1 MSGKEKDKSPS
12 IKVLRE
18 TGFSRIYREPDPR
31 EKTRLFTTFVEER
44 LNRVDVFGVVELVEV
59 AAAAKIE
66 NKPEADRILS
76 AVSDYLSCIDEPI
89 LKTLTSPGEKA
100 GQNTNVTKLRQ
111 AMKTVQAI
119 KDQMD
124 SKKKK
129 EMFEGKNTY
138 ILRFINDIDNHISK
152 INSDDEGEWS
162 LIPINGYGRNDAEK
176 TSRLLPILIERI
188 ELEKKVRLF
197 DEGINH
203 KEKLLRAVL
212 SLMKGLNKKNI
223 IQQLAHLPIYIIEKL
238 QDVGEPNMYWDKQY
252 GGFSLRQIFTATNP
266 DILKNNFLIFL
277 KYVPRGDI
285 FWHTIINAGLLGQF
299 SPTDE
304 DGINKTNNSATILGF
319 QYSIATAL
327 LFSQFTKP
335 LEVAD
340 ILKVFYKLKIPIKS
354 LLNTLESSYYFY
366 LTYISKN
373 GEIFSKEL
381 MDEFMKEK
389 NHLPAL
395 LTDELVDW
403 YLKRNIDKIQAY
415 LVHNAP
421 SEQIKNDIRQWT
433 IEKKRFNYTEAHTQ
447 EILTSIRYIV
457 GDQLWSMLF
466 IDSEKQQKTEEVTND
481 IANSVLKRKLWPKEE
496 IDRVE
501 KFDKGSLP
509 YMFGI
514 DNIKFRFDPAN
525 PNIMATAIQL
535 RVPRS
540 IALLASIQN
549 IDNKLDISFSIEPKE
564 NKEILQLLKL
574 LVVVELEDNLADIKL
589 ENGFQ
594 GKKST
599 PKQKR
604 QRFSNKV
611 SSGQLVDRL
620 NTHAVREDK
629 EFKPRTVKCHERH
642 LGGASNYL
650 DAVET
655 YRQFVSQYDID
666 NLSPDAQLQYQII
679 ISDLQITLKQMDMIS
694 DRKEQLISSLSDEV
708 REKMILVV
716 DPIDGK
722 ERWIHTWVIGY
733 VSPALDPS
741 NAGNLKYYYDKY
753 IKGNEG
759 PKSAIYNPLLV
770 QLSNEVKK

>member
-1 MSGKEKDKSPS
+1 MSRREKHSS
-12 IKVLRE
+12 STNVLKE
-18 TGFSRIYREPDPR
+18 TGFSRICREPDLR
-31 EKTRLFTTFVEER
+31 EKTRLFTTFIEER

-66 NKPEADRILS
+66 NKPEADQILNV
-76 AVSDYLSCIDEPI
+76 VSDYLSCIDEPI
-89 LKTLTSPGEKA
+89 LKTLISTEGKV
-100 GQNTNVTKLRQ
+100 GQNTNLTKLRQ

-119 KDQMD
+119 KNQMD
-124 SKKKK
+124 INKKQ
-129 EMFEGKNTY
+129 EMFGGKNTY
-138 ILRFINDIDNHISK
+138 ILRFINDIDNHIGQIS
-152 INSDDEGEWS
+152 SDYEGEWS
-162 LIPINGYGRNDAEK
+162 LIPINGYGRNDAKK
-176 TSRLLPILIERI
+176 TSEILSPLLNEGIKLK
-188 ELEKKVRLF
+188 KKVRLF

-212 SLMKGLNKKNI
+212 SLMKGLNKNNI

-238 QDVGEPNMYWDKQY
+238 QDVSEPNIYWDKQY
-252 GGFSLRQIFTATNP
+252 GGFSLRQIFTTTNP

-277 KYVPRGDI
+277 QYVPRGDI
-285 FWHTIINAGLLGQF
+285 FWHTIIEAGLLGQF

-304 DGINKTNNSATILGF
+304 DGIHKTNNSATLLGF

-335 LEVAD
+335 WEVAD
-340 ILKVFYKLKIPIKS
+340 ILKVFYKFKIPIIP

-373 GEIFSKEL
+373 EEIFPEEL
-381 MDEFMKEK
+381 IYEFMEEK
-389 NHLPAL
+389 RHLPAL

-403 YLKRNIDKIQAY
+403 YLKRNINKIQAY
-415 LVHNAP
+415 LMQNAP

-433 IEKKRFNYTEAHTQ
+433 IEKKRFNYTESHTQ
-447 EILTSIRYIV
+447 EILTSIRYIM
-457 GDQLWSMLF
+457 GDQLWNMLF
-466 IDSEKQQKTEEVTND
+466 IDSEKQQKTEEVIDD
-481 IANSVLKRKLWPKEE
+481 IVNSILKRKLWPKEE

-525 PNIMATAIQL
+525 PNIMAAAIQL

-549 IDNKLDISFSIEPKE
+549 IGGNLEISFSIDPKE

-574 LVVVELEDNLADIKL
+574 LVAVELEDNLADIKL

-599 PKQKR
+599 SKQKR

-620 NTHAVREDK
+620 NAYAIRKDK

-642 LGGASNYL
+642 LGGAKNYL
-650 DAVET
+650 EAVEN
-655 YRQFVSQYDID
+655 YQKFISQYNI
-666 NLSPDAQLQYQII
+666 NQLPESVQAEYDSIVA
-679 ISDLQITLKQMDMIS
+679 DLRITLGQRDMIS
-694 DRKEQLISSLSDEV
+694 DRKEQLIPSLSDEV

-716 DPIDGK
+716 DPIDKK
-722 ERWIHTWVIGY
+722 ERWVHTWIISY
-733 VSPALDPS
+733 VSPAPDPA
-741 NAGNLKYYYDKY
+741 NAGNLKYYYYTY
-753 IKGNEG
+753 IRGNEG
-759 PKSAIYNPLLV
+759 PRSAVYNPLLV